1 MDSVERDKAGMQED
15 WELLVSFLPAN
26 WQDLAVETGALKGLR
41 KNKSVENLLR
51 VLLLHLG
58 CGHSL
63 IETAV
68 RARQEGLAE
77 LSSVALW
84 HRLRK
89 SQAWLRALCLELFR
103 ERGVALSEAGGLQ
116 VRALDA
122 TTVKEP
128 GQTGSL
134 WRVHYSVRLPSLAC
148 DFFRLTETEGAGT
161 GESFV
166 QFPVQA
172 GDHLLADRGYSTA
185 RGLRHVAQAGGRVI
199 VRVNT
204 SSLVLERAD
213 GRPFDLLAAVGTLRR
228 AGRVGSWDVR
238 AVDAEGVAATGRAC
252 ALRKTQE
259 AIRIAHKSLRRQAS
273 RKGKQLQPETLEYA
287 KYVIVFTTF
296 PAAEFSATEVL
307 EWYRT
312 RWQVELVFKRF
323 KSLAELGHLPKH
335 DEQSARAWLYG
346 KLFVALLVEKLIG
359 HARAIS
365 PWGYELGPAAA
376 P

>member
-1 MDSVERDKAGMQED
+1 ME
-15 WELLVSFLPAN
+15 
-26 WQDLAVETGALKGLR
+26 
-41 KNKSVENLLR
+41 
-51 VLLLHLG
+51 
-58 CGHSL
+58 
-63 IETAV
+63 
-68 RARQEGLAE
+68 
-77 LSSVALW
+77 
-84 HRLRK
+84 
-89 SQAWLRALCLELFR
+89 
-103 ERGVALSEAGGLQ
+103 LSEAGGLQ

-128 GQTGSL
+128 GKTGSL

-148 DFFRLTETEGAGT
+148 DFFRLTETEGVGT

-166 QFPVQA
+166 QFPIEA
-172 GDHLLADRGYSTA
+172 GDYLLADRGYSTV
-185 RGLRHVAQAGGRVI
+185 RGLRHVVQAGGLVT

-204 SSLVLERAD
+204 ASLVLETAE
-213 GRPFDLLAAVGTLRR
+213 GQPFDLLAAVRTLRR
-228 AGRVGSWDVR
+228 AGRIGSWDVR
-238 AVDAEGVAATGRAC
+238 AVDAAGVAASGRAC
-252 ALRKTQE
+252 ALRKTRE

-273 RKGKQLQPETLEYA
+273 KRGKQLQPETLEYA

-296 PAAEFSATEVL
+296 PATEFSAADVL

-335 DEQSARAWLYG
+335 DEHSAKAWLYG

-365 PWGYELGPAAA
+365 PWGYQLEPKTAPARLARLPVHA
-376 P
+376 EPSQTGD

>member
-26 WQDLAVETGALKGLR
+26 WQDLAAETGALKGLR
-41 KNKSVENLLR
+41 KNKSAENLLR

-166 QFPVQA
+166 QFPIQA

-204 SSLVLERAD
+204 HSLVLERAD

-228 AGRVGSWDVR
+228 AGRIGSWDVR